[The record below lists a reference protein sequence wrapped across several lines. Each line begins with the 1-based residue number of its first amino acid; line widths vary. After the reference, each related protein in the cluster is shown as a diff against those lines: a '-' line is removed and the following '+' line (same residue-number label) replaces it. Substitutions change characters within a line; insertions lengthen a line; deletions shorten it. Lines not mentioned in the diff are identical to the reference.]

1 MVNMRKDFNIVTLE
15 QLIEYC
21 KNEIKD
27 WDELRWTHEKARR
40 EYKELGM
47 KTEAEDERSARDTA
61 NENYKMWLAQ
71 EDMLKALYAVIT
83 GRKEYA

>member
-1 MVNMRKDFNIVTLE
+1 MANMRRDFNIVTLE

-27 WDELRWTHEKARR
+27 WNELQWRYEKARK

-47 KTEAEDERSARDTA
+47 RTEAEDEESARDTA
-61 NENYKMWLAQ
+61 NENYRMWLAQ

-83 GRKEYA
+83 GGREYA